1 VSGVSGVSDDTEREE
16 AFGRLASALDPPMA
30 VVTTVADGER
40 AGCLVGFHAQC
51 SVAPARYVVWL
62 SKANHTHR
70 IAMRSE
76 VLAVH
81 FLDRSQRELAE
92 LFGGTSG
99 DDHDKFERCEWAP
112 GLDGVPVLT
121 ACPHHVIGR
130 RVALLDEG
138 SDHVCVVVHPVEV
151 GAPGGLQPMRLS
163 DAADIDPGHEAE
175 ERPAPPT
182 ERAG

>member
-1 VSGVSGVSDDTEREE
+1 VADGPDAGLEA
-16 AFGRLASALDPPMA
+16 AFGRLARALDPPMA

-51 SVAPARYVVWL
+51 SISPGRYVVWL

-70 IAMRSE
+70 VAMRSE

-81 FLDRSQRELAE
+81 FLDRGQRDLAE

-99 DDHDKFERCEWAP
+99 DDHDKFEHCTWEP
-112 GLDGVPVLT
+112 GPEGVPILS
-121 ACPHHVIGR
+121 ACPHRLVGR

-138 SDHVCVVVHPVEV
+138 SDHVCVVVDPVDAS
-151 GAPGGLQPMRLS
+151 APGGLRPLRLA
-163 DAADIDPGHEAE
+163 DVADIEPGHEAE

>member
-1 VSGVSGVSDDTEREE
+1 VTDAATEE
-16 AFGRLASALDPPMA
+16 AFGRLASALDPPMT

-51 SVAPARYVVWL
+51 SISPGRYVVWL

-70 IAMRSE
+70 VAMRSE

-81 FLDRSQRELAE
+81 FLDRGRRDLAE

-99 DDHDKFERCEWAP
+99 DDHDKFERCDWAP
-112 GLDGVPVLT
+112 GPRGVPVLT
-121 ACPHHVIGR
+121 ACSHHLVGR

-138 SDHVCVVVHPVEV
+138 SDHVCVVVDPVAV
-151 GAPGGLQPMRLS
+151 SAPGALEPMRLS
-163 DAADIDPGHEAE
+163 DIADIEPGHEAD

-182 ERAG
+182 ERAL